1 MQNYN
6 SDSGQS
12 MLDVCLSV
20 YGTLDYLYKLIAD
33 NNISGVDYEPTTG
46 QLFVY
51 DDSLTVNSNAFQKRS
66 VVKYSTLYKSNSIL
80 DFGVD
85 FNIDFG

>member
-6 SDSGQS
+6 SVNGQS

-20 YGTLDYLYKLIAD
+20 YGTLDYLYKLIID

-46 QLFVY
+46 QVFVY

-66 VVKYSTLYKSNSIL
+66 VAKYSTLYNADSVV
-80 DFGVD
+80 DFGIE
-85 FNIDFG
+85 F